1 MTSRGH
7 RGSISACPQFSS
19 ARYGKAVPR
28 VFIDG
33 HDATGSCSIAFL
45 APRLRKASMTEPKV
59 DLDLYKLEIFYWV
72 AELKSFSHAAD
83 LLSLRQPTVSAH
95 VRELEDAVGGK
106 LFYRIP
112 GKVSLTPLGHMLAE
126 RAKNLL
132 AFKRDTLAAV
142 EQFHGTLTGELWVG
156 GSNIPGE
163 YLLPQKLGAFVNKFP
178 RVKPILRIRDSAG
191 VVEDLLDGKVELGFV
206 GFKND
211 DTRLTF
217 ARMWKDEM
225 VLAVPK
231 NHSWSQRKSIDLDEL
246 RTEKFIA
253 RESGSGTLDS
263 VMEILSDSRK
273 PPKQLLNV
281 SMELGSTEAI
291 KEALMAGYGV
301 SILSRIS
308 IRHEL
313 EEGTIIEVPIRD
325 VIMERDFYEV
335 CHSRRP
341 VHPIAL
347 AFRAF
352 LKGA

>member
-1 MTSRGH
+1 MAKTR
-7 RGSISACPQFSS
+7 A
-19 ARYGKAVPR
+19 
-28 VFIDG
+28 
-33 HDATGSCSIAFL
+33 
-45 APRLRKASMTEPKV
+45 

-72 AELKSFSHAAD
+72 AELKSFSRAAN

-95 VRELEDAVGGK
+95 VHELEEAVGGK

-112 GKVSLTPLGHMLAE
+112 GKVSFTPLGQMLAD
-126 RAKNLL
+126 RAKTLL
-132 AFKRDTLAAV
+132 AFKRETVAAL
-142 EQFHGTLTGELWVG
+142 EQFQGTLTGELWVG

-163 YLLPQKLGAFVNKFP
+163 YLLPQKLGTFVKRYP
-178 RVKPILRIRDSAG
+178 GIKPILRIRDSAG

-217 ARMWKDEM
+217 AKMWKDEM

-231 NHSWSQRKSIDLDEL
+231 NHPWSRRKSIRLKEL
-246 RTEKFIA
+246 KAEKFIA

-263 VMEILSDSRK
+263 VMELLSDSRK
-273 PPKQLLNV
+273 PPQEVFNV

-291 KEALMAGYGV
+291 KVALMAGFGV

-313 EEGTIIEVPIRD
+313 AEGTIVEVPIRGLT
-325 VIMERDFYEV
+325 MKRDFYEV
-335 CHSRRP
+335 FHRRRP
-341 VHPIAL
+341 LHPIAQ

-352 LKGA
+352 LKSA